1 VKQSASEI
9 LKQADRMIAL
19 SQSVHDAVAAVPLDE
34 VSLSLSL
41 IFHLS
46 KNSLGLFFGVFSTE
60 TTGAEKIQVCVHK

>member
-9 LKQADRMIAL
+9 LKEADRMKYL
-19 SQSVHDAVAAVPLDE
+19 SA
-34 VSLSLSL
+34 SL

-60 TTGAEKIQVCVHK
+60 TTWAEKIQVCVHE

>member
-1 VKQSASEI
+1 MMQ
-9 LKQADRMIAL
+9 LLL
-19 SQSVHDAVAAVPLDE
+19 SHLMKYLSV
-34 VSLSLSL
+34 SL